1 MKIKP
6 VILCGGSGTR
16 LFPGFKNVP
25 SKQFI
30 DFGGWTLF
38 EKTLKRIKNKIFDT
52 PIISSNK
59 IYLDLILK
67 ALKKK
72 KITKYKIILEPIK
85 KILLLQL

>member
-16 LFPGFKNVP
+16 LFPDFKKRP

-38 EKTLKRIKNKIFDT
+38 EKTLDRIKTSTFDT
-52 PIISSNK
+52 PIISTNK
-59 IYLDLILK
+59 IHVNLVLRT
-67 ALKKK
+67 LKKK
-72 KITKYKIILEPIK
+72 KNK
-85 KILLLQL
+85 

>member
-30 DFGGWTLF
+30 DFGGWNLF
-38 EKTLKRIKNKIFDT
+38 EKTLDRIKNTIFDT
-52 PIISSNK
+52 PVISTNT
-59 IYLDLILK
+59 IYKNLVLK
-67 ALKKK
+67 ALKKS
-72 KITKYKIILEPIK
+72 KISKYKINFW
-85 KILLLQL
+85 

>member
-16 LFPGFKNVP
+16 LFPNFKKSP

-38 EKTLKRIKNKIFDT
+38 EKTLDRIKN
-52 PIISSNK
+52 
-59 IYLDLILK
+59 LIEFK
-67 ALKKK
+67 PV
-72 KITKYKIILEPIK
+72 ILHAKPE
-85 KILLLQL
+85 QE

>member
-16 LFPGFKNVP
+16 LFPDFKGE

-38 EKTLKRIKNKIFDT
+38 EKTLDRVKNSTFDT
-52 PIISSNK
+52 PIISTNK
-59 IYLDLILK
+59 IYVKLVLK

-72 KITKYKIILEPIK
+72 KYKIIKLY
-85 KILLLQL
+85 